1 MNIYSMLWEEHDV
14 ICLKFA
20 VLWEIFKAHIVLRGI
35 FFKETYAEE
44 KLQIDERW
52 WSRLRHRSYP
62 KDRLFI

>member
-1 MNIYSMLWEEHDV
+1 MLWEEHDV

-44 KLQIDERW
+44 KLQIDER
-52 WSRLRHRSYP
+52 
-62 KDRLFI
+62 